1 MAASQSL
8 YSKNHQ
14 LLLQL
19 MNKASI
25 ASMKELSQIS
35 GIPEL
40 QLIRLEHGLLP
51 KMQIETLLKLS
62 KALQISVDKMLALFC
77 SESLPPATID
87 RAESV
92 ALDTLKQEYQNLQ
105 QTLAQ
110 QQETLE
116 QQFQQESIQRI
127 ESWLLQWPTA
137 AAVAQQN
144 PQFSA
149 AKILPLAKPISDL
162 LKHWGVEAIATVGE
176 KVSYDPQW
184 HQLMEGVAEQGEL
197 VKVRYAGYRQG
208 EKLLYR
214 AKVSLVKDEGEQV
227 ESG

>member
-25 ASMKELSQIS
+25 ASMKELSKIS

-62 KALQISVDKMLALFC
+62 KALQISVDKLLALFC

-87 RAESV
+87 LAESV

-149 AKILPLAKPISDL
+149 AKILPLAKP
-162 LKHWGVEAIATVGE
+162 
-176 KVSYDPQW
+176 
-184 HQLMEGVAEQGEL
+184 
-197 VKVRYAGYRQG
+197 
-208 EKLLYR
+208 
-214 AKVSLVKDEGEQV
+214 
-227 ESG
+227 

>member
-1 MAASQSL
+1 MPASQSL

-19 MNKASI
+19 MANAGI
-25 ASMKELSQIS
+25 ANLKELSQIS
-35 GIPEL
+35 EIPEL

-62 KALQISVDKMLALFC
+62 KALQVSVEKLLTLFC
-77 SESLPPATID
+77 SESLSSATINQ
-87 RAESV
+87 AESA
-92 ALDTLKQEYQNLQ
+92 ALDTLKQEYQSLQ
-105 QTLAQ
+105 QKLEQ

-116 QQFQQESIQRI
+116 QQFQQDSIQRI

-184 HQLMEGVAEQGEL
+184 HQLMEGTANPGEL

-214 AKVSLVKDEGEQV
+214 AKVSLVKEEGEQV